1 MSDSNILAILDDIDV
16 DSIAEKQADQINKEL
31 VRAMLEDIYTDGVDD
46 LTRNSLK
53 SLCGIETWGW

>member
-16 DSIAEKQADQINKEL
+16 DSIADKQADQINKEL

-53 SLCGIETWGW
+53 SL